1 MENQLAFRPG
11 AAGPFDRLLN
21 EIPEEDRAEFAGSI
35 YAVVRMYRLRPGF
48 IGSQFNVFVPNYNG
62 NVNIHSLVEQIEN
75 FYERQRAETVALI
88 GSTSRELAAAAAAGR
103 RVPQAP
109 PAAMDDVPLEHLVME
124 RESSDA
130 TSSLSSASAG
140 QRAQRLPVASP
151 RTHNLAEMVPQG
163 SGNSAFGSGSQTP
176 TTIGYPLSEST
187 KQPDAKPAAN
197 EDPGAKENSWDRKP
211 PPGGA
216 PPGMGGG
223 RGAASI

>member
-1 MENQLAFRPG
+1 
-11 AAGPFDRLLN
+11 
-21 EIPEEDRAEFAGSI
+21 
-35 YAVVRMYRLRPGF
+35 MYGLRPGF
-48 IGSQFNVFVPNYNG
+48 IENQFNLLVPNYNG
-62 NVNIHSLVEQIEN
+62 NENIHNLVEQIEN
-75 FYERQRAETVALI
+75 FYFRQPADTVALI
-88 GSTSRELAAAAAAGR
+88 GSRSRELAAAGR

-109 PAAMDDVPLEHLVME
+109 PAAMDDVPLLDLVME

-151 RTHNLAEMVPQG
+151 RTHNLAGMVPQG
-163 SGNSAFGSGSQTP
+163 SGNSAFGSGSQ

-197 EDPGAKENSWDRKP
+197 EDPGAKENSWDGMP

-223 RGAASI
+223 RGSASI